1 MDNTKNG
8 KLVVN
13 YIRDEENYHCT
24 CDCGTRIILTKEQF
38 SQRKHCGCEH
48 RKYLR
53 SLVGME
59 DEEQEIRQNTTIPHS
74 SSRGVNFYQ
83 KKNKW
88 RARIIFQSKEYHLG
102 YFSEKETAIEMRM
115 EAEKHLGNGF
125 LEWYDSIQQ
134 KDAKSK
140 T

>member
-1 MDNTKNG
+1 
-8 KLVVN
+8 
-13 YIRDEENYHCT
+13 
-24 CDCGTRIILTKEQF
+24 
-38 SQRKHCGCEH
+38 
-48 RKYLR
+48 
-53 SLVGME
+53 ME
-59 DEEQEIRQNTTIPHS
+59 DEEQETRQNATTTLS
-74 SSRGVNFYQ
+74 SSRGVNFYA